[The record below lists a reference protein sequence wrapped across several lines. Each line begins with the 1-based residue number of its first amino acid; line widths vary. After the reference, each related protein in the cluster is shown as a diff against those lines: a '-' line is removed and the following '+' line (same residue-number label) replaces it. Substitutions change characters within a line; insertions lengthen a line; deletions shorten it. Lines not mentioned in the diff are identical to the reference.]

1 MGSLTKLTTNSIK
14 DGEVKTADIN
24 NTAVT
29 EAKLA
34 SDSVVTAKITDGTI
48 AAADLNSTLDL
59 SSKTLTLPNSTFN
72 NQFFNV
78 ALLGFKMAVQDSL
91 TVFNLVDGVVDE
103 FHDES
108 GTDEAEGT
116 NDTYCA
122 SNDKYVTSV
131 EGGGQAASTY
141 IQAEQGSPSSQL
153 SALSGYTA
161 AADGTLAITV
171 VGGAG
176 AGNPSPGSYGS
187 DEGGAGALVG
197 GTIEVSS
204 GDVFDYYSAE
214 PGANGLFGS
223 GGGGATAVFAGEQ
236 TDITNEAMHENALF
250 VGGGGGGTSG
260 PTPNSNDN
268 GGNAGFPNGF
278 SGGTP
283 GQSAGN
289 GGTQTGGGGGG
300 GFNSFPAHSG
310 QNQGGKLFGGM
321 NWSFSPMFNAT
332 QPQNESYQEQVL
344 DGPGVNIAST
354 NTPWQYGGFGGGGPA
369 GASNSPEPGT
379 PSDGYLTGGGGGA
392 GYYGGGAG
400 NAKHTGPESSSNA
413 TAGGGGSSYYGGTPA
428 YPVSSARY
436 LLASGSR
443 GNDEEQSD
451 AFNPDPVYPNIKN
464 APAGKYEG
472 IAFTLTPD
480 TSQNLTVVSNAFT
493 AGSAP
498 SVARIVVFADDLE
511 SITVNT
517 DLVASVSRDGGSNF
531 TAATLVD
538 EGYVTG
544 ASGQRVYAALVTVSG
559 QPSGTSMRWKLTTA
573 NTKKIDLHGVSLA
586 WA

>member
-34 SDSVVTAKITDGTI
+34 SDSVVTGKITDGTI
-48 AAADLNSTLDL
+48 VGGDLSSTLDL

-214 PGANGLFGS
+214 PGAAGLFGS

-531 TAATLVD
+531 TTATLVD